1 VAALFDL
8 EGVNGKLSPFHLLN
22 ILSEKVIL
30 DFFIPAHGTI
40 PKFLNG
46 LPHIKQGK

>member
-1 VAALFDL
+1 VAALFGL

-22 ILSEKVIL
+22 I
-30 DFFIPAHGTI
+30 HGTI